1 MACPGGCFN
10 GGGQIK
16 GKDHNLEAVNAEYEN
31 NLKQTCQRRYF
42 FENQVASSLAQLIL
56 AGKCSFVPKESIE
69 YDIKPLVVTDNPV
82 FMKW

>member
-16 GKDHNLEAVNAEYEN
+16 GKDHNLEAINNEYESI
-31 NLKQTCQRRYF
+31 LKATCQRRYF
-42 FENQVASSLAQLIL
+42 FENKVAAHLADLIL
-56 AGKCSFVPKESIE
+56 ADKCPLALKQTIE
-69 YDIKPLVVTDNPV
+69 YDVKPLVVTDNPV